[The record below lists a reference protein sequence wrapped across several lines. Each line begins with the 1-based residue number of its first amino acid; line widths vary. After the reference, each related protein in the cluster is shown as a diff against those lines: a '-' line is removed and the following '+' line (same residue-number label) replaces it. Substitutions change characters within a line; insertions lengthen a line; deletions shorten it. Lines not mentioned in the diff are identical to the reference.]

1 MSKQRQLGYAL
12 YLAESNEF
20 EGKVVDDLS
29 EVPEGYR
36 GQVLHVNDHGNV
48 TLYNAF
54 KNGALHEVASRV

>member
-1 MSKQRQLGYAL
+1 MSKQRQLEEAMF
-12 YLAESNEF
+12 LAERQEF
-20 EGKVVDDLS
+20 EGKVVEDLS

-54 KNGALHEVASRV
+54 KNGSFHEIASRV